1 MGPYNGFNP
10 LNLRL
15 HLGAAS
21 LSTFFFGGILIPCAL
36 STLTTATP
44 VVVYLAETSLAP
56 PTLLGS
62 PILQKMKFEMF

>member
-15 HLGAAS
+15 HLVAAS

-36 STLTTATP
+36 STLATATP
-44 VVVYLAETSLAP
+44 IVVYLAGNFSGTTNTSGLSNP
-56 PTLLGS
+56 PEG
-62 PILQKMKFEMF
+62 EA